1 MTTVKRSTPTAAT
14 LENIYTVVREIIPT
28 DVYYSADQVEE
39 LKKDKNNIFLER
51 RQNGERMARTEC

>member
-39 LKKDKNNIFLER
+39 LKEDKNNIFLER
-51 RQNGERMARTEC
+51 RQHGERMA